1 MPADIFRRF
10 GENDENENMVSN
22 LPLLFAG
29 GYPTSLDKINES
41 QLEKFIP
48 FMVQCS
54 LGDIQ
59 SPVLD
64 SSCEP
69 EWWPEDVSFT
79 IPLRKPANFTDDW
92 LTKLK
97 EIVAICYQFHKS
109 VFLLRFCENLS
120 AYTPESLRFIN
131 NYNSTTSLF
140 DRVSNKLLVTF
151 RNENMQYDNT
161 RINNK
166 KTLMP
171 RMQNSQSGEPQ
182 QMVEQSLFDIYL
194 CDNCEAE
201 LYSLDAYQEHEK
213 ICASDNMASESD
225 DDDVI
230 FCGEEEPS
238 TPEDKST
245 QQNSFLQHFQL
256 CSNIPLDEKKPL
268 IKALSPHKRT
278 SQTASSLGS
287 NNNNSIFSN
296 KNSCVSVGLDMDAM
310 TDKKVK
316 PRVPRRAP
324 GVMALLKS
332 QIPITSPAGQR
343 LIAQSNTPITDD
355 YIRERVERYERF
367 CAAPPLAPDGSNRP
381 KFLDKKPMTYNI
393 STFRSNTKHFHSY
406 KFPRRQLSTKAR
418 NEAVAQL
425 ERIQLQQTRCKPLHI
440 TVQRLSHKEIENLK
454 TQQKVKRRKIS
465 FKPEDV
471 IDIID
476 LCSDAESTTD
486 SIDETIEA
494 SETSSS
500 STRVGRRMH
509 YIQPPAHNTLLFV
522 DCSVPNDSFA
532 HSGVENII
540 DPRLQLN
547 TTRSPYDS
555 AANLLDRKPILRT
568 KLYTATHRSV
578 DFQQIQQDKEN
589 RIFSYLSNQSNNPG
603 SAAFIYAE
611 DDLNMNIDSSIVPAS
626 LSSSNLISIDLTL

>member
-1 MPADIFRRF
+1 M
-10 GENDENENMVSN
+10 
-22 LPLLFAG
+22 
-29 GYPTSLDKINES
+29 
-41 QLEKFIP
+41 
-48 FMVQCS
+48 
-54 LGDIQ
+54 
-59 SPVLD
+59 
-64 SSCEP
+64 
-69 EWWPEDVSFT
+69 
-79 IPLRKPANFTDDW
+79 
-92 LTKLK
+92 
-97 EIVAICYQFHKS
+97 
-109 VFLLRFCENLS
+109 
-120 AYTPESLRFIN
+120 
-131 NYNSTTSLF
+131 
-140 DRVSNKLLVTF
+140 
-151 RNENMQYDNT
+151 
-161 RINNK
+161 
-166 KTLMP
+166 
-171 RMQNSQSGEPQ
+171 
-182 QMVEQSLFDIYL
+182 
-194 CDNCEAE
+194 
-201 LYSLDAYQEHEK
+201 
-213 ICASDNMASESD
+213 CASDNVASESD

-238 TPEDKST
+238 MPEDKTT

-256 CSNIPLDEKKPL
+256 CKNIPVEEQKPF
-268 IKALSPHKRT
+268 IKSLTPHKRN

-287 NNNNSIFSN
+287 INNNNIFSN
-296 KNSCVSVGLDMDAM
+296 KNSCVSVGMELDAM

-316 PRVPRRAP
+316 RVPRRAP

-355 YIRERVERYERF
+355 YSRERIERYERF

-381 KFLDKKPMTYNI
+381 KFMDKKPMAYSI

-440 TVQRLSHKEIENLK
+440 TVQRLSHKEIENIK
-454 TQQKVKRRKIS
+454 TQVKVKRRKIS
-465 FKPEDV
+465 YKPEDV

-486 SIDETIEA
+486 SLDESNEA

-500 STRVGRRMH
+500 STRVGRRTHFM
-509 YIQPPAHNTLLFV
+509 QPTAHNTLLFV
-522 DCSVPNDSFA
+522 DCSVPTDSYA
-532 HSGVENII
+532 HSDVGSII
-540 DPRLQLN
+540 DPRLQLT

-555 AANLLDRKPILRT
+555 AANLIDRKPIIRS

-578 DFQQIQQDKEN
+578 HLQQIQQDKEN
-589 RIFSYLSNQSNNPG
+589 RIYSYLSNQSNNPE

-626 LSSSNLISIDLTL
+626 LSSNNLISIDLTL